1 MRKYVIAGLTLAMI
15 IAVSPWIGPAGLLL
29 AVGVWCFVAVNTL

>member
-1 MRKYVIAGLTLAMI
+1 MLKYWIAGVALLAI
-15 IAVSPWIGPAGLLL
+15 VAVSPWIGPAGLLL